1 MLDPGVFLEL
11 ETYDP
16 RNPLV
21 AYVYMV
27 IIAMFIRLNL
37 IIIPLYKI
45 YRRYTKQGLMKLI
58 FTIKKEAKISGIE
71 GFILRELVL
80 FGLPISVVL
89 VFRYLILGDLPEISW
104 NIQQIIAS
112 TIIGSMWMTIEI
124 RGSIRTRR
132 ALEPFG
138 ASKFQ
143 WTWNPKGWLG
153 NTELEQASTLA
164 NPQLLKGAWMTRQKL
179 VNFSKWHIDYIDSE
193 SLIDESVSDESVFYK
208 TDEGKLLI
216 DGDILRGKVGNLAI
230 KSASAAKNIQAK
242 IKEGIKNVSEYAVT
256 QIDSGIQEA
265 VDNVTQRTK
274 ISIVKSYLYNFAL
287 LFGPIF
293 WIYQALPVLS

>member
-1 MLDPGVFLEL
+1 MFDPSVFLEL

-27 IIAMFIRLNL
+27 IIAMFVRLNL

-45 YRRYTKQGLMKLI
+45 YRRYTKQGMIKLI

-80 FGLPISVVL
+80 FVLPISVIV
-89 VFRYLILGDLPEISW
+89 VFRYFVLGHLSEIPWS
-104 NIQQIIAS
+104 IMQ
-112 TIIGSMWMTIEI
+112 IIGSALFASLWLTVEI
-124 RGSIRTRR
+124 RGSIRTRQ

-143 WTWNPKGWLG
+143 WSWNPKDWLG
-153 NTELEQASTLA
+153 NTKLEKASTLA
-164 NPQLLKGAWMTRQKL
+164 NPRLLHGAWMTRQKL
-179 VNFSKWHIDYIDSE
+179 VNFSKWHIEYIDSE
-193 SLIDESVSDESVFYK
+193 SLVDESIGDENVFYK
-208 TDEGKLLI
+208 NAEGKLLI
-216 DGDILRGKVGNLAI
+216 DGDILKGKVGNLAI
-230 KSASAAKNIQAK
+230 KSYSAAKNIQTK
-242 IKEGIKNVSEYAVT
+242 INEGIKNVSDYAVT
-256 QIDSGIQEA
+256 QIDSGIQET
-265 VDNVTQRTK
+265 VDNVTQRTN
-274 ISIVKSYLYNFAL
+274 ISVLKSYLYNFAL